1 MSGALDTMIKLLF
14 VVGLFI
20 GLASM
25 VGRSVYHESLDACRV
40 EMEDLKEGYKILE
53 ENLLYCWSELPVS
66 HIREGSI
73 DN

>member
-1 MSGALDTMIKLLF
+1 MIKLVF
-14 VVGLFI
+14 VIGLFI
-20 GLASM
+20 GAASLL
-25 VGRSVYHESLDACRV
+25 GQSVYRQSLDTCRFEV
-40 EMEDLKEGYKILE
+40 EDLKEGYKILE